1 MGEKR
6 RNGGY
11 EIIQAVKVTP
21 KTEIVLGENLNNP
34 ITPYVVWTCFNET
47 DYQWGHYYGSYL
59 ASLADLG
66 TAIQTKALEYK
77 EQLAGRGCKDNKKPF
92 FDEKDCLPDC
102 QQAVYEHQVIVLS
115 PACLAH
121 VYRHPSQQL
130 YLATSVNGCRP
141 DAKGQADKPG
151 RWPERSLGTSSVHRD
166 FGPGEDTFLGK
177 KEPGTDTPTG
187 EEGTARTGSRAL
199 MFCGKQ
205 VPNMGQD
212 KDRQGYL
219 WAGRHQML

>member
-1 MGEKR
+1 MEEKR

-92 FDEKDCLPDC
+92 FDEQDCLPDS

-115 PACLAH
+115 PAYLAH

-130 YLATSVNGCRP
+130 YLATSGNGCTPGAR
-141 DAKGQADKPG
+141 GQAVYATSLADG
-151 RWPERSLGTSSVHRD
+151 QSAHWERHQVIGILDPEKMPSWAKKSLARIHRL
-166 FGPGEDTFLGK
+166 EK
-177 KEPGTDTPTG
+177 KEQPAPGA
-187 EEGTARTGSRAL
+187 ER
-199 MFCGKQ
+199 
-205 VPNMGQD
+205 
-212 KDRQGYL
+212 
-219 WAGRHQML
+219 